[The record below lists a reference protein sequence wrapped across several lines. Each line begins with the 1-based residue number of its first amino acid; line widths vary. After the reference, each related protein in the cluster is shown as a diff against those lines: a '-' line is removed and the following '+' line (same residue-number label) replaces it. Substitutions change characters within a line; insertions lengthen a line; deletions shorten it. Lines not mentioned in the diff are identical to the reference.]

1 MIKYIS
7 VGQIIGVYGIKGE
20 LKVYPLTDNTKRF
33 DNLDDVFIE
42 MKNEISKF
50 KVDYVK
56 YLKNLV
62 IVKLKGIDSVESA
75 GEFSGKY
82 IKVSRED
89 AVKLPSDSYFICD
102 LIDAEVFTVEGLYL
116 GKIKDVIKTGSNDVY
131 IVKNDENEVLI
142 PALKNIF
149 KKIDI
154 ENSRLIVELP
164 EGLM

>member
-33 DNLDDVFIE
+33 DDLVDVFIE
-42 MKNEISKF
+42 IENEISRF
-50 KVDYVK
+50 KVNYVK

-62 IVKLKGIDSVESA
+62 IVKLKGIDSIESA
-75 GEFSGKY
+75 EEFCSKY
-82 IKVSRED
+82 IKVSRKD
-89 AVKLPSDSYFICD
+89 AVKLSSDSYFICD
-102 LIDAEVFTVEGLYL
+102 LIEAEVFTVEGLYL
-116 GKIKDVIKTGSNDVY
+116 GKVKDVIKTGSNDVY
-131 IVKNDENEVLI
+131 IVKNEEKEVLI
-142 PALKNIF
+142 PALKSIF